1 MALYSATGIVL
12 RRIPLGEKDKIITL
26 FTRERGKVRAVAKGA
41 RKTTSKLSGG
51 SEPLMLVKGLF
62 SEGKS
67 LDVMSQVEVRESFLI
82 LRSDYDRYLRATYA
96 CELLDNLTEE
106 NDPEEEAFELLL
118 STLYVLQRAV
128 MPDLALH
135 AYELKLLAL
144 VGYEPQISRCV
155 GCESEW
161 GEFVWPLSFSPGLGG
176 VLCEICAKAARDETV
191 PCPPKAT
198 WILEKLAGTL
208 DPKALAAL
216 TTEPE
221 VLALVN
227 RALRAHLRLRLERV
241 VKSTE
246 FLDALRLTESGG
258 SAAPASG

>member
-12 RRIPLGEKDKIITL
+12 RRIPLGEKDKIVTL

-67 LDVMSQVEVRESFLI
+67 FDVMSQCEVRESFSLI
-82 LRSDYDRYLRATYA
+82 RTDYDRYLRATYA
-96 CELLDNLTEE
+96 CELLDKLTEE
-106 NDPEEEAFELLL
+106 NDPEEHAFELLL
-118 STLYVLQRAV
+118 STLYVLQRAA

-135 AYELKLLAL
+135 AFELKLLAL
-144 VGYEPQISRCV
+144 IGYEPQISSCV

-161 GEFVWPLSFSPGLGG
+161 GEFVWPKSFSPGLGG
-176 VLCEICAKAARDETV
+176 VLCETCAKAAREETV
-191 PCPPKAT
+191 SCPPKTA
-198 WILEKLAGTL
+198 WLLESLAAPL

-221 VLALVN
+221 VLAHVN
-227 RALRAHLRLRLERV
+227 RILRAHLRLRLERV

-246 FLDALRLTESGG
+246 FFGRVTAD
-258 SAAPASG
+258 

>member
-1 MALYSATGIVL
+1 MALYSATAIVL

-41 RKTTSKLSGG
+41 RKTTSRLAGG
-51 SEPLMLVKGLF
+51 SEPLMLIKGMF

-67 LDVMSQVEVRESFLI
+67 LDILSQCEVRESFSI
-82 LRSDYDRYLRATYA
+82 LRKDYDRYLRATYA
-96 CELLDNLTEE
+96 CELLDKLTEE
-106 NDPEEEAFELLL
+106 NDPEEQAFELLL
-118 STLYVLQRAV
+118 STLYTLQRAM

-135 AYELKLLAL
+135 AFELKLLAL
-144 VGYEPQISRCV
+144 IGYEPQLGGCV
-155 GCESEW
+155 SCDREW
-161 GEFVWPLSFSPGLGG
+161 GEFVWPQTFSPALGG
-176 VLCEICAKAARDETV
+176 VLCEGCSKSARDETV

-198 WILEKLAGTL
+198 WLLETLAGSS

-221 VLALVN
+221 TLDMVN
-227 RALRAHLRLRLERV
+227 RVLRAHLRLRLERV

-246 FLDALRLTESGG
+246 FLDALRLTEGG
-258 SAAPASG
+258 GGAAPASG